1 MRKTLQM
8 AIKDEGRDYGKV
20 FLIREMPASQAE
32 KWAIRGFLAM
42 GKNGIEFP
50 QELMDTGVAGIARAR
65 LEMLCKLPFDEA
77 EVLLDEMMQCVSIMP
92 NPTNPDV
99 TRSLVE
105 DDIEEI
111 ATRIL
116 LRIETFKLHAGFS
129 SADGK

>member
-20 FLIREMPASQAE
+20 FLIREMPASQGE
-32 KWAIRGFLAM
+32 KWAIRAFLAM

-50 QELMDTGVAGIARAR
+50 QELMDTGFAGIARVG

-77 EVLLDEMMQCVSIMP
+77 EVLLGEMMQCVTIMP